1 MKGRKHNSATKI
13 SRMGISGK
21 GVIPDSGNP
30 AVTDAAK
37 GKTIG
42 MIGGGLSRM
51 RLDRPG
57 RKRGGRV
64 GADKAPLSSA
74 GKTALGEA

>member
-1 MKGRKHNSATKI
+1 MKGRKHNSAAKMA
-13 SRMGISGK
+13 RMGLGGAK
-21 GVIPDSGNP
+21 PLPDGGNP
-30 AVTDAAK
+30 KVTQEAQ

-42 MIGGGLSRM
+42 MIDGAPGISRM

-64 GADKAPLSSA
+64 GADRGPLSSA
-74 GKTALGEA
+74 AKEGD